1 MNNMKKQFVR
11 ICPECN
17 STYVTYDL
25 SNPALVNAGMTNNAF
40 VCKNCGNKGSF
51 FPEIQK
57 NKVPKVKKPKKRN
70 LVNTQYYNNNINWL
84 WEIIGPL
91 SLVIGIS
98 LCFLGIPFIIFF
110 LVNILPFGL
119 IATLNG
125 YSEKLRENKIFKIIF
140 IIVLFY
146 SIIIGPFIS
155 QYFWNS
161 FYNLFS

>member
-1 MNNMKKQFVR
+1 MKKQFVR
-11 ICPECN
+11 ICPACN
-17 STYVTYDL
+17 STDITYDF
-25 SNPALVNAGMTNNAF
+25 SNAALVNAGNNVF
-40 VCKNCGNKGSF
+40 VCKNCGNKGMF

-57 NKVPKVKKPKKRN
+57 NKLPKIKKPKKRN
-70 LVNTQYYNNNINWL
+70 LVNTQYNSNINWL
-84 WEIIGPL
+84 WKITGPL
-91 SLVIGIS
+91 SLIIGIA

-110 LVNILPFGL
+110 LLDILPFGL
-119 IATLNG
+119 IVTLNG
-125 YSEKLRENKIFKIIF
+125 YFEKLRKNKIFKIIF